1 MLLIGFLCCIP
12 WMPGAAFAE
21 EKPPIPQAG
30 GVPVTEG
37 IRMLEVEA
45 VAPDFSILD
54 TEGKPFRLGDE
65 KHKKAFLLVFW
76 SIFCEPCRLEMPVVQ
91 KMQEKYRGAG
101 LEVAAIALDGEPLK
115 NTIAGFIK
123 QEGYTFRVLIDEL
136 DANERFKAADP
147 YGVAWTP
154 TLYLLNREGKV
165 SFGKTGRLTEE
176 ELEKAIQA
184 VLKK

>member
-1 MLLIGFLCCIP
+1 MLLTGFICCIP
-12 WMPGAAFAE
+12 LMQKAAFAE
-21 EKPPIPQAG
+21 EKPPVPQAG
-30 GVPVTEG
+30 GVVAAEG

-91 KMQEKYRGAG
+91 KMHEKYRGSG

-115 NTIAGFIK
+115 NTIAGYVK

-136 DANERFKAADP
+136 DAKERFKAADP